1 MKNYKTIKTT
11 KHLDGS
17 YTVEIVSSRLALLKA
32 FFSGKLSLTLPALD
46 AAVLSTGLFTPKKK
60 PYKKPVAKKA
70 VEKVSE

>member
-1 MKNYKTIKTT
+1 MKNYKSIKTT
-11 KHLDGS
+11 KHLDSS

-32 FFSGKLSLTLPALD
+32 FFSGKLSLSLPALD

>member
-1 MKNYKTIKTT
+1 MKNYKTIQTT
-11 KHLDGS
+11 KHSDGT

-32 FFSGKLSLTLPALD
+32 FFSGTFSLTLPALD